1 MGKNDLFE
9 KLIVDNKEEL
19 NKYLQLKGLYLHLQI
34 YNILLDLKNGE
45 AVTYYELSSI
55 IRYDKNLRDKLY
67 IYLATFEEKLRA
79 DLCSLYDVGS
89 IAIYKKSPKLL
100 KDLIPKSN
108 NEISNLYYGLELDLG
123 NLLDIYKDKKICD
136 DHTLKL
142 YDNVRQLRNKV
153 MHHNVLLFGYAKTKE
168 EAVANIKDLTEKMQ
182 DFYIALPVD
191 FRSGFEKDINNLNYD
206 KDKPKYI
213 NNGLCLG
220 VMKNGIC
227 F

>member
-1 MGKNDLFE
+1 MFE
-9 KLIVDNKEEL
+9 KLIIDNKEEF
-19 NKYLQLKGLYLHLQI
+19 NKYIQLKGLYLHLQI
-34 YNILLDLKNGE
+34 YNILLDLKKGE

-55 IRYDKNLRDKLY
+55 IKYDKNLRDKLY

-79 DLCSLYDVGS
+79 DLCTLYDVGS
-89 IAIYKKSPKLL
+89 ISIYKKSSKLV

-136 DHTLKL
+136 DETLKL

-153 MHHNVLLFGYAKTKE
+153 MHHSVLLFENAKTKE
-168 EAVANIKDLTEKMQ
+168 DAIANIKDLTKKIQ
-182 DFYIALPVD
+182 DLYISLPEN
-191 FRSGFEKDINNLNYD
+191 FRSGFEKDINYLNYY

-213 NNGLCLG
+213 TNCLCLG

-227 F
+227 S

>member
-1 MGKNDLFE
+1 MFE
-9 KLIVDNKEEL
+9 KLLVENKDKFK
-19 NKYLQLKGLYLHLQI
+19 KYIQLKGLYLHLQI
-34 YNILLDLKNGE
+34 YDILLDLKNGE

-67 IYLATFEEKLRA
+67 IYLATLEEKLRA
-79 DLCSLYDVGS
+79 DLCTLYDVGS
-89 IAIYKKSPKLL
+89 ISIYKKSPKLV

-123 NLLDIYKDKKICD
+123 NLLDIYEDKKICD
-136 DHTLKL
+136 DETLKL
-142 YDNVRQLRNKV
+142 YENIRQLRNKV
-153 MHHNVLLFGYAKTKE
+153 MHHNVLLFGNAKTKE
-168 EAVANIKDLTEKMQ
+168 EAIANIKDLTKKMQ
-182 DFYIALPVD
+182 DLYISLPED
-191 FRSGFEKDINNLNYD
+191 FRSGFEKDINYLNYD

-213 NNGLCLG
+213 TNGLCLG